1 MNVGADWGE
10 RVELGSGRDTLPE
23 ASEGG
28 RHPAHIGRRV
38 AAAQRVT
45 WVLENAAVP
54 VEGTGRPREVM
65 RAGRTRRAAGRTD
78 PSSGGRAE
86 EERTRQLP
94 TFPGCTCAKSRPCQ
108 LRFLGS

>member
-1 MNVGADWGE
+1 MGADWGE
-10 RVELGSGRDTLPE
+10 WVELGSGRDTLPE

-45 WVLENAAVP
+45 WVLENVAVP

-65 RAGRTRRAAGRTD
+65 RAGTTRRAAGRTD
-78 PSSGGRAE
+78 PSSEAGQRKSELANF
-86 EERTRQLP
+86 LP
-94 TFPGCTCAKSRPCQ
+94 FPAVRLPSPGPASCDS
-108 LRFLGS
+108 

>member
-45 WVLENAAVP
+45 WVLENLASPAWRCRWRGRAVP
-54 VEGTGRPREVM
+54 GR
-65 RAGRTRRAAGRTD
+65 
-78 PSSGGRAE
+78 
-86 EERTRQLP
+86 
-94 TFPGCTCAKSRPCQ
+94 
-108 LRFLGS
+108 